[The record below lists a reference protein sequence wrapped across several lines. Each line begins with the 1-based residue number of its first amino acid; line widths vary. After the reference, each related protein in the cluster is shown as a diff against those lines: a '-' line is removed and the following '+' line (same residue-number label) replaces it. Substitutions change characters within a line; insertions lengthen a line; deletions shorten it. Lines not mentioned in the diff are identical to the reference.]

1 MITDMRANLNR
12 TSVTACVAGSFLALA
27 LPLLAHAQDSVPQNI
42 ARALVTQVLS
52 DTHISTGTDTPDTYD
67 ETVMARIIDG
77 REKGNIVQL
86 QTSGTVGDEQS
97 MATGNIMYVISYP
110 SASGSDGALATT
122 TYQSID
128 HYRIP
133 VAIAFIL
140 LFLVCVVV
148 IGGKQGIRGSISLV
162 GVICLIAFVLLPGVL
177 HGYSPILLSIVIASL
192 IASIG
197 AYITHGFSRMTSS
210 AVIGMIVTIILA
222 TLLSDA
228 AVHIGYLSGITDE
241 LTVNLL
247 STPGFG
253 AVNFQ
258 GLLLGGIIIGL
269 LGVLYD
275 AAIGQAVAVEELT
288 RAAPNL
294 PRSTIYKRA
303 FRIGREHIGAL
314 VNTLVLAY
322 VGTSLPVF
330 ISYYGYSLFSSVT
343 YSPVINQEWFVTEII
358 RTTVGGIG
366 LMLTIPITTL
376 VAVWILIPGNSAPNP
391 EAVERERAAIE
402 RIGHHH

>member
-1 MITDMRANLNR
+1 MQGTPARINAFSSLI
-12 TSVTACVAGSFLALA
+12 FLAAFICIFAIPA
-27 LPLLAHAQDSVPQNI
+27 LTHAQDSAPQNVT
-42 ARALVTQVLS
+42 RALVTQVVS
-52 DTHISTGTDTPDTYD
+52 NTQISTGTDTPEAYN
-67 ETVMARIIDG
+67 EIVMARILDG
-77 REKGNIVQL
+77 TEKGNVIQV
-86 QTSGTVGDEQS
+86 QTSGIDGDDQN
-97 MATGNIMYVISYP
+97 MTPGDIMYVISYP
-110 SASGSDGALATT
+110 SANNSGGAAATT
-122 TYQSID
+122 TYESID

-133 VAIAFIL
+133 VAIFFIL

-148 IGGKQGIRGSISLV
+148 IGGKQGIRGLISLI

-177 HGYSPILLSIVIASL
+177 HGYSPILLSIAIASL

-197 AYITHGFSRMTSS
+197 AYVTHGFSKMTTS
-210 AVIGMIVTIILA
+210 AVIGMILTIIIA
-222 TLLSDA
+222 TLLSDV

-294 PRSTIYKRA
+294 PRTTIYKRA

-322 VGTSLPVF
+322 VGTSLPIF
-330 ISYYGYSLFSSVT
+330 ISYYGYSLFSSAT

-358 RTTVGGIG
+358 RMTVGGIG

-376 VAVWILIPGNSAPNP
+376 IAVLVLIPKNVVRDPDAA
-391 EAVERERAAIE
+391 EKERAAIE
-402 RIGHHH
+402 HIGHHH

>member
-1 MITDMRANLNR
+1 MRADFNR
-12 TSVTACVAGSFLALA
+12 IGTATCLVALFFTLT
-27 LPLLAHAQDSVPQNI
+27 LPLLTHAQDSAPQNVT
-42 ARALVTQVLS
+42 RALVTQVVS
-52 DTHISTGTDTPDTYD
+52 NTQISTGTDTPEAYN
-67 ETVMARIIDG
+67 EIVMARMLDG
-77 REKGNIVQL
+77 DEKRNVVEL
-86 QTSGTVGDEQS
+86 QTSGTDGDDQE

-110 SASGSDGALATT
+110 SASNSDGAAATT
-122 TYQSID
+122 TYESID

-133 VAIAFIL
+133 IAIFFIL
-140 LFLVCVVV
+140 IFLVCVVV
-148 IGGKQGIRGSISLV
+148 IGGKQGIRGLISLV

-210 AVIGMIVTIILA
+210 AVIGMILTIIIA
-222 TLLSDA
+222 TLLSDV

-275 AAIGQAVAVEELT
+275 AAIGQAVAVEELA

-294 PRSTIYKRA
+294 PRTTIYKRA

-322 VGTSLPVF
+322 VGTSLPIF
-330 ISYYGYSLFSSVT
+330 ISYYGYSLFSSAT

-358 RTTVGGIG
+358 RMTVGGIG

-376 VAVWILIPGNSAPNP
+376 IAVWILIPKRTVRDPDALK
-391 EAVERERAAIE
+391 RESAAIE
-402 RIGHHH
+402 HIGHHH